1 MKKNKGRVFKFNYG
15 DAIENLP
22 ITIRARVMD
31 DLLVYGNAYVE
42 FSIKR
47 LDPMKQVVSKANK
60 K

>member
-1 MKKNKGRVFKFNYG
+1 
-15 DAIENLP
+15 
-22 ITIRARVMD
+22 MD